1 MHVLRRPVCGV
12 CLRLNKHAGCVQTF
26 STSPSRAQSVMQA
39 WVIDKYGDNS
49 VLRFTRNAAFPVI
62 HYPNEVTIRV
72 HAAGLNPLDVN
83 MRGEALS

>member
-1 MHVLRRPVCGV
+1 MHVLRRLVCAV

-26 STSPSRAQSVMQA
+26 STSPSRPQSVMQA

-83 MRGEALS
+83 MRGEALR